1 MPSLMKIQILIVDDS
16 RIFRSAV
23 QEALSRESD
32 IEVAGSVWNGVK
44 ALTYIRS
51 NPPHVV
57 TLDIQM
63 PEMDGLET
71 LEAIQKI
78 NATLPPDRQIGVI
91 MLSSHTQ
98 RGADITVRALEMGAF
113 DFIPKPESRSL
124 QENIDLLGRQ
134 LAVKIRNY
142 ASSFLPEFR
151 PKRPKTGRPAKPVPS
166 RQRLQPAGIEAVM
179 IGVSTGGPKALA
191 EILPP
196 LCARIEV
203 PIFIVQH
210 MPPTFTQSLAK
221 SLNAKCLYEIIEG
234 ADGDIAANR
243 HAYIAPG
250 GRHMMLEKSRQDI
263 RIVINDLPPEKGCR
277 PSIDLLFRS
286 GAEVFGRNVIAVI
299 LTGMGSDG
307 TEGSRELKQEGAF
320 IIAQNEE
327 TSVVWGMPGS
337 AKAAGTVDE
346 ILPLQDIPGTIAS
359 LVQHKEPFR

>member
-1 MPSLMKIQILIVDDS
+1 MKIKVLIVDDS

-23 QEALSRESD
+23 QEALSHESD
-32 IEVAGSVWNGVK
+32 IEISGSVWNGIK
-44 ALTYIRS
+44 ALECIRS
-51 NPPHVV
+51 NPPNVV

-78 NATLPPDRQIGVI
+78 NAARPPDRQIGVI

-98 RGADITVRALEMGAF
+98 RGADITVSALEMGAF
-113 DFIPKPESRSL
+113 DFIPKPGSGNLR
-124 QENIDLLGRQ
+124 ENIDILGRQ

-142 ASSFLPEFR
+142 ASSFLPEFKAR
-151 PKRPKTGRPAKPVPS
+151 LPKTGSPAKSVPL
-166 RQRLQPAGIEAVM
+166 RQRVASAGIEAVM

-221 SLNAKCLYEIIEG
+221 SLDAKCLYEISEG
-234 ADGDIAANR
+234 TDGEIALNR

-250 GRHMMLEKSRQDI
+250 GRHMMLKKNRENI
-263 RIVINDLPPEKGCR
+263 RIVINNLPPEKGCR

-286 GAEVFGRNVIAVI
+286 GAEVFGRNVVAAI

-307 TEGSRELKQEGAF
+307 TEGSRKLKRHGAF
-320 IIAQNEE
+320 ILAQDEE

-346 ILPLQDIPGTIAS
+346 ILPLGDIPEAIAA

>member
-1 MPSLMKIQILIVDDS
+1 MNVSTRKKISILIVDDS
-16 RIFRSAV
+16 RIFRTAV

-44 ALTYIRS
+44 AMEFIRA
-51 NPPHVV
+51 NPPDVV

-63 PEMDGLET
+63 PDMDGLET

-78 NATLPPDRQIGVI
+78 NADLPPNRQIGVI
-91 MLSSHTQ
+91 MLSSHTTT
-98 RGADITVRALEMGAF
+98 GADITVRALQMGAF
-113 DFIPKPESRSL
+113 DFIPKPESRNL
-124 QENIDLLGRQ
+124 RKNIEFLGRQ

-142 ASSFLPEFR
+142 AAAFLPHSPSWR
-151 PKRPKTGRPAKPVPS
+151 PKSIKPAEPVRP
-166 RQRLQPAGIEAVM
+166 RQRVVSSRIEAVL

-196 LCARIEV
+196 LCAGIDV

-210 MPPTFTQSLAK
+210 MPPTFTRSLAK
-221 SLNAKCLYEIIEG
+221 SLDAKCLYDITEG
-234 ADGDIAANR
+234 DEGDVVALR

-250 GRHMMLEKSRQDI
+250 GRHMVLERERGDV
-263 RIVINDLPPEKGCR
+263 RIVINDLPPQKGCR

-286 GAEVFGRNVIAVI
+286 AARVFGGNAIGVV

-307 TEGSRELKQEGAF
+307 AEGARRLKQQGAF
-320 IIAQNEE
+320 IIAQDEK

-337 AKAAGTVDE
+337 AKAVGAVDD
-346 ILPLQDIPGTIAS
+346 ILPLNDIPGAIIGRIR
-359 LVQHKEPFR
+359 HN

>member
-1 MPSLMKIQILIVDDS
+1 MTVTNRKKISILIVDDS

-32 IEVAGSVWNGVK
+32 IEVVGSVWNGLK
-44 ALTYIRS
+44 AMEFIRAT
-51 NPPHVV
+51 PPHLV

-63 PEMDGLET
+63 PDMDGLET

-78 NATLPPDRQIGVI
+78 NAARPPDRQIGVI
-91 MLSSHTQ
+91 MLSSHTKT
-98 RGADITVRALEMGAF
+98 GADITVRALQMGAF
-113 DFIPKPESRSL
+113 DFIPKPESRNL
-124 QENIDLLGRQ
+124 RENIDLLGRQ

-142 ASSFLPEFR
+142 AAAFLPEY
-151 PKRPKTGRPAKPVPS
+151 PS
-166 RQRLQPAGIEAVM
+166 RRSKSVRPVEPVRPRQPAAPSRIEAVL

-196 LCARIEV
+196 LCAGISV

-221 SLNAKCLYEIIEG
+221 SLDAKCLYDISEG
-234 ADGDIAANR
+234 ADGDIAALR

-250 GRHMMLEKSRQDI
+250 GRHMVLEKASLDI
-263 RIVINDLPPEKGCR
+263 RIVINDLPPQKGCR
-277 PSIDLLFRS
+277 PSIDMLFRS
-286 GAEVFGRNVIAVI
+286 GARAFGGNAIGVV

-307 TEGSRELKQEGAF
+307 AEGARKLKQEGAF
-320 IIAQNEE
+320 IIAQDKE

-337 AKAAGTVDE
+337 AEAAGAVDE
-346 ILPLQDIPGTIAS
+346 ILPLQDIPEAIIS
-359 LVQHKEPFR
+359 RVRQN